1 MDGISIDER
10 YTPRHVSKTYVVL
23 CQEVE
28 RAEDLVILKL
38 ETLGSLKVSDVRV
51 VGRSLGKL
59 LGTSLSF
66 ELLLTVGI
74 LSRGHTRSAARATVV
89 VVRGVRV
96 RLHSSGIVRGA
107 VVEV

>member
-1 MDGISIDER
+1 MDRVEI
-10 YTPRHVSKTYVVL
+10 VL
-23 CQEVE
+23 GQEVE
-28 RAEDLVILKL
+28 GTEDLVILKL
-38 ETLGSLKVSDVRV
+38 ETLGSLKVSDICV

-66 ELLLTVGI
+66 GELLLTVGI

-96 RLHSSGIVRGA
+96 RLHGSGIVRSA